1 MGAVASAEICLFED
15 FRVDRRTGVLFQR
28 DQRGVF
34 MPVALG
40 RRAFDI
46 LCLLARPPAA
56 GKGRPK
62 GAKNKFG
69 NDIKNMII
77 AALETAGGV
86 EYLARQ
92 AEQNPAAFIG
102 LISKIL
108 PLQIGDES
116 DSRPVKA
123 SHATMSPLEAYREL
137 IGYNSS
143 PRRLRHASR

>member
-1 MGAVASAEICLFED
+1 
-15 FRVDRRTGVLFQR
+15 
-28 DQRGVF
+28 
-34 MPVALG
+34 MPARKG
-40 RRAFDI
+40 T
-46 LCLLARPPAA
+46 RPPAA
-56 GKGRPK
+56 GRGRPR
-62 GAKNKFG
+62 GAKNKLST
-69 NDIKNMII
+69 NVKDMIV
-77 AALETAGGV
+77 AALNAAGGV

>member
-1 MGAVASAEICLFED
+1 MLAH
-15 FRVDRRTGVLFQR
+15 TG
-28 DQRGVF
+28 
-34 MPVALG
+34 P
-40 RRAFDI
+40 
-46 LCLLARPPAA
+46 RPPAA

-69 NDIKNMII
+69 TDIKNMII

-92 AEQNPAAFIG
+92 AEQNPAAFMG

-108 PLQIGDES
+108 PLQIGAES
-116 DSRPVKA
+116 DSRPVNVKA
-123 SHATMSPLEAYREL
+123 VTMSPLEAYRAML
-137 IGYNSS
+137 DRNPS